1 LYFTGS
7 VISPTMNWVDI
18 FLCII
23 FLLALWAGW
32 HRGFIL
38 GSIDLLSWT
47 GSLILAYIFYPYMA
61 KGLDRLFDIGP
72 WLLPLAFILTA
83 LVARLLI
90 GFIARYIIRRIPE
103 KANYNPF
110 NKFLGLIPGAIN
122 GWIAAIIISALL
134 LSLPLKDSITNT
146 TRNSRFAGKLAMQSE
161 WANRKLAPVF
171 DDAIKQTINSL
182 TVKPSS
188 GEKVLLP
195 FKYDHPTARPQLE
208 AEMLVLV
215 NKERTSRGL
224 KPLAADPEMTMV
236 ARAHSKDMFAR
247 GYFAHYTPEGTD
259 PFQRMDA
266 AGVQYRTAGENLALA
281 QTVEM
286 AHTNLMNSPGHKAN
300 ILNPAYGRLG
310 IGVLDGGYYGLMIS
324 QEFRN

>member
-1 LYFTGS
+1 
-7 VISPTMNWVDI
+7 MNWVDI
-18 FLCII
+18 VIAVI
-23 FLLALWAGW
+23 FLLAVWAGW

-38 GSIDLLSWT
+38 GTLDLLSW
-47 GSLILAYIFYPYMA
+47 GASIVLGYLFYPYLA
-61 KGLDRLFDIGP
+61 RGFDRIVDIGP
-72 WLLPLAFILTA
+72 WLQPLAFIITTL
-83 LVARLLI
+83 LARLLL
-90 GFIARYIIRRIPE
+90 GFIVRFIIRAIPE
-103 KANYNPF
+103 QANHNSI
-110 NKFLGLIPGAIN
+110 NRFLGLVPGAIN
-122 GWIAAIIISALL
+122 GWIAAIILSAMLL
-134 LSLPLKDSITNT
+134 ALPLEDDITNA
-146 TRNSRFAGKLAMQSE
+146 TRNSRLAGKLAMQSE

-188 GEKVLLP
+188 GEKVSLP
-195 FKYDHPTARPQLE
+195 FKLDNPVERPALE
-208 AEMLVLV
+208 AKMLELV

-224 KPLAADPEMTMV
+224 KPLQADPEMTFV

-247 GYFAHYTPEGTD
+247 GYFAHFSPEGTD
-259 PFQRMDA
+259 PFDRMDA
-266 AGVQYRTAGENLALA
+266 AGVKYRAAGENLALA

>member
-1 LYFTGS
+1 QS
-7 VISPTMNWVDI
+7 N
-18 FLCII
+18 
-23 FLLALWAGW
+23 
-32 HRGFIL
+32 HN
-38 GSIDLLSWT
+38 
-47 GSLILAYIFYPYMA
+47 
-61 KGLDRLFDIGP
+61 
-72 WLLPLAFILTA
+72 PL
-83 LVARLLI
+83 
-90 GFIARYIIRRIPE
+90 
-103 KANYNPF
+103 
-110 NKFLGLIPGAIN
+110 NKLLGLIPGAVN
-122 GWIAAIIISALL
+122 GWISAVILSALL
-134 LSLPLKDSITNT
+134 LALPLEDSITSA
-146 TRNSRFAGKLAMQSE
+146 TRESRFAGKLAMQSE
-161 WANRKLAPVF
+161 WVNRKLAPVF

-188 GEKVLLP
+188 GEKVSLP
-195 FKYDHPTARPQLE
+195 FKYDKPAERPLLE
-208 AEMLVLV
+208 AKMLELV

-224 KPLAADPEMTMV
+224 KPLQADPEMTFV

-247 GYFAHYTPEGTD
+247 GYFAHYSPEGTD

-266 AGVQYRTAGENLALA
+266 AGVKYRAAGENLALA